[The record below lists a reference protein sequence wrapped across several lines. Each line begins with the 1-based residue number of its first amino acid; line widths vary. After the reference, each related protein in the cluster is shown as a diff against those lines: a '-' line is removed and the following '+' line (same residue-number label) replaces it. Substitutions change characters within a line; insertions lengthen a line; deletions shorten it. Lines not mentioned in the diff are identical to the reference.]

1 MICFFLLIKNNVEKD
16 FLYQVLL
23 KICISKHFFF
33 NNVTKYVKYK
43 VVEILKKIYIKL
55 ILKYQT
61 HIPKFY
67 QQFRSLLLLFFE
79 WLFRG
84 TIVIT

>member
-55 ILKYQT
+55 ILN
-61 HIPKFY
+61 IPKFY

>member
-1 MICFFLLIKNNVEKD
+1 MHFET
-16 FLYQVLL
+16 
-23 KICISKHFFF
+23 FFF
-33 NNVTKYVKYK
+33 INVTKYVKYK

-55 ILKYQT
+55 ILN
-61 HIPKFY
+61 IPKFY
-67 QQFRSLLLLFFE
+67 QQFRSLLLLLFE